1 MALCVESR
9 PLEIGN
15 NSIYPV
21 LVLSQADT
29 CSTYYLV
36 EAKDLEGQLTGSDVG
51 LLFSAC
57 ASLYALVFVF
67 KLARRQFGF

>member
-1 MALCVESR
+1 MSLCAVLIPNSTS
-9 PLEIGN
+9 GN
-15 NSIYPV
+15 TIQINTQPPC
-21 LVLSQADT
+21 DF
-29 CSTYYLV
+29 YLV
-36 EAKDLEGQLTGSDVG
+36 EAEDLEGQLTGSDVG